1 MKISFITSK
10 SAQSVTSD
18 VVFEYDENG
27 NPQAGFKIVGPD
39 SAQYRG
45 AQEVQRIAGLKRR
58 INSGKK
64 AQSNLKTEEGQ
75 AELDK
80 LTQINLTHNATV
92 VVVDWFG
99 FETDEGT
106 PAPFDAAQVPL
117 IYEAKQSW
125 RDKVIEVLYQ
135 EDAFLPKPATT

>member
-10 SAQSVTSD
+10 SAQAVTSD
-18 VVFEYDENG
+18 VVFEYDEDG
-27 NPQAGFKIVGPD
+27 NPKTGFKIVGPD
-39 SAQYRG
+39 SVQYRS
-45 AQEVQRIAGLKRR
+45 AQEAQRIAGLKRR

-75 AELDK
+75 AELDR
-80 LTQINLTHNATV
+80 LTQENLTQNATV

-99 FETDEGT
+99 FEDDNGK
-106 PAPFDAAQVPL
+106 PAKFDPAQVTL
-117 IYEAKQSW
+117 IYEARQSW
-125 RDKVIEVLYQ
+125 RDKVVEALYQ